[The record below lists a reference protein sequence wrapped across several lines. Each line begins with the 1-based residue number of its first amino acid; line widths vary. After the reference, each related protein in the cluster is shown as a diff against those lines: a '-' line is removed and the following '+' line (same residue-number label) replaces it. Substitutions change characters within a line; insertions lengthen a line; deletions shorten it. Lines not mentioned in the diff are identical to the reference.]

1 MDFINKA
8 IESLSTVGKEVSQKA
23 TDVSAIAKATLQMKE
38 KEKQLQ
44 NTLKALGT
52 VLYTQ
57 KKEVAEELFPEL
69 TELIQILDEELT
81 ELKEHVAALKGKKT
95 CPGCGKD
102 VTDDAKFCSNCGTE
116 MPAAKATEVVDVE
129 VAEAEDEDDESVV
142 EEIIDEIKDA
152 TEEIKEE
159 ITE

>member
-102 VTDDAKFCSNCGTE
+102 VTDDAKFCSNCGAE
-116 MPAAKATEVVDVE
+116 MPAAKAAEVVDVE
-129 VAEAEDEDDESVV
+129 VAEAEESVV

-152 TEEIKEE
+152 AEEIKEE
-159 ITE
+159 I

>member
-8 IESLSTVGKEVSQKA
+8 IDSLTNVGKEVSQKA

-38 KEKQLQ
+38 KERQLQ

-69 TELIQILDEELT
+69 TELIQILDEELD
-81 ELKEHVAALKGKKT
+81 ELKDEVAALKGKKV
-95 CPGCGKD
+95 CPGCNKD
-102 VTDDAKFCSNCGTE
+102 VSDNAKFCPNCGTE
-116 MPAAKATEVVDVE
+116 MPAAKAEEVVDAEDITEVV
-129 VAEAEDEDDESVV
+129 EDIV
-142 EEIIDEIKDA
+142 EEA
-152 TEEIKEE
+152 VEE

>member
-102 VTDDAKFCSNCGTE
+102 VTDDAKFCSNCGAE
-116 MPAAKATEVVDVE
+116 MPAAKVTEVVDVE
-129 VAEAEDEDDESVV
+129 VAEAEESVV

-152 TEEIKEE
+152 AEEIKEE

>member
-8 IESLSTVGKEVSQKA
+8 IDSLATVGKEVSQKA

-57 KKEVAEELFPEL
+57 KKDVAEELFPEL

-81 ELKEHVAALKGKKT
+81 ELKEHVAALKGKKA
-95 CPGCGKD
+95 CPECGKD
-102 VTDDAKFCSNCGTE
+102 VADDAKFCSNCGAE
-116 MPAAKATEVVDVE
+116 MPAAKAAAEEETVD
-129 VAEAEDEDDESVV
+129 AEDVV
-142 EEIIDEIKDA
+142 EIVADA
-152 TEEIKEE
+152 VEDVAEEIKED
-159 ITE
+159 

>member
-102 VTDDAKFCSNCGTE
+102 VTDDAKFCSNCGAE
-116 MPAAKATEVVDVE
+116 MPAVKATE
-129 VAEAEDEDDESVV
+129 AEESVV
-142 EEIIDEIKDA
+142 EEIIDEIKDGA
-152 TEEIKEE
+152 EEIKEE

>member
-8 IESLSTVGKEVSQKA
+8 IESLSTVGKEVSQRA

-102 VTDDAKFCSNCGTE
+102 VTDDAKFCSNCGAE

-129 VAEAEDEDDESVV
+129 VAEAEESVV
-142 EEIIDEIKDA
+142 EEIIDEIKDVA
-152 TEEIKEE
+152 EEIKEE

>member
-57 KKEVAEELFPEL
+57 KKDVAEELFPEL

-81 ELKEHVAALKGKKT
+81 ELKEHVSALKGKKA

-102 VTDDAKFCSNCGTE
+102 VADDAKFCSNCGAE
-116 MPAAKATEVVDVE
+116 MPAAKTEEVVVAAEEVE
-129 VAEAEDEDDESVV
+129 EETFAEKVESVV
-142 EEIIDEIKDA
+142 EEIV
-152 TEEIKEE
+152 EEIAD
-159 ITE
+159 

>member
-1 MDFINKA
+1 
-8 IESLSTVGKEVSQKA
+8 
-23 TDVSAIAKATLQMKE
+23 MKRE
-38 KEKQLQ
+38 EYRLQ

-102 VTDDAKFCSNCGTE
+102 VTDDAKFCSNCGAE

-129 VAEAEDEDDESVV
+129 VAEAEESVV
-142 EEIIDEIKDA
+142 EEIIDEIKDVA
-152 TEEIKEE
+152 EEIKEE

>member
-52 VLYTQ
+52 ELYTQ
-57 KKEVAEELFPEL
+57 KKEV
-69 TELIQILDEELT
+69 
-81 ELKEHVAALKGKKT
+81 
-95 CPGCGKD
+95 
-102 VTDDAKFCSNCGTE
+102 
-116 MPAAKATEVVDVE
+116 EVVW
-129 VAEAEDEDDESVV
+129 
-142 EEIIDEIKDA
+142 
-152 TEEIKEE
+152 
-159 ITE
+159 

>member
-102 VTDDAKFCSNCGTE
+102 VTDDAKFCSNCGAE

-129 VAEAEDEDDESVV
+129 VAEAEESVV
-142 EEIIDEIKDA
+142 EEIIDEIKDVA
-152 TEEIKEE
+152 EEIKEE

>member
-102 VTDDAKFCSNCGTE
+102 VTDDAKFCSNCGAE

-129 VAEAEDEDDESVV
+129 VAEAEESVV

-152 TEEIKEE
+152 AEEIKEE

>member
-57 KKEVAEELFPEL
+57 KKEVALELFPEL

-102 VTDDAKFCSNCGTE
+102 VTDDAKFCSNCGAE

-129 VAEAEDEDDESVV
+129 VAEAEESVV
-142 EEIIDEIKDA
+142 EEIIDEIKDVA
-152 TEEIKEE
+152 EEIKEE

>member
-102 VTDDAKFCSNCGTE
+102 VTDDAKFCSNCGAE
-116 MPAAKATEVVDVE
+116 MPAAKANEVVDVE
-129 VAEAEDEDDESVV
+129 VAEAEESVV
-142 EEIIDEIKDA
+142 EEIIDEIKDVA
-152 TEEIKEE
+152 EEIKEE

>member
-57 KKEVAEELFPEL
+57 KKDVAEELFPEL

-81 ELKEHVAALKGKKT
+81 ELKEHVSALKGKKA

-102 VTDDAKFCSNCGTE
+102 VADDAKFCSNCGAE
-116 MPAAKATEVVDVE
+116 MPAAKTEEVVVAAEEVE
-129 VAEAEDEDDESVV
+129 EENFAEKVESVV
-142 EEIIDEIKDA
+142 EEIV
-152 TEEIKEE
+152 EEIAD
-159 ITE
+159 

>member
-8 IESLSTVGKEVSQKA
+8 LDSLASVGKEVSQKA

-81 ELKEHVAALKGKKT
+81 ELKEHVSALKGKKA

-102 VTDDAKFCSNCGTE
+102 VADDAKFCSNCGAE
-116 MPAAKATEVVDVE
+116 MPAAKAEEVVDVE
-129 VAEAEDEDDESVV
+129 VTEAPEAEESVV
-142 EEIIDEIKDA
+142 EEIVDEIEDIA
-152 TEEIKEE
+152 EEIKEK

>member
-8 IESLSTVGKEVSQKA
+8 IESLSTVGKEVSQRA

-102 VTDDAKFCSNCGTE
+102 VTDDAKFCSSCGAE
-116 MPAAKATEVVDVE
+116 MPAAKAAEVVDVE
-129 VAEAEDEDDESVV
+129 VAEAEESVV

-152 TEEIKEE
+152 AEEIKEE
-159 ITE
+159 I

>member
-8 IESLSTVGKEVSQKA
+8 IDSLTIVGKEVSQKA

-44 NTLKALGT
+44 NTLRALGT

-81 ELKEHVAALKGKKT
+81 ELKDYVAALKGKKT

-102 VTDDAKFCSNCGTE
+102 VTDDAKFCSNCGAE
-116 MPAAKATEVVDVE
+116 MPVAKEAEKEETVDAEDVVEIVADAVEE
-129 VAEAEDEDDESVV
+129 VAEEVV
-142 EEIIDEIKDA
+142 EEI
-152 TEEIKEE
+152 KED
-159 ITE
+159 

>member
-129 VAEAEDEDDESVV
+129 VAEAEESVV
-142 EEIIDEIKDA
+142 EEIIDEIKDVA
-152 TEEIKEE
+152 EEIKEE

>member
-102 VTDDAKFCSNCGTE
+102 VTDDAKFCSNCGAE

-129 VAEAEDEDDESVV
+129 VAEAEESVV

-152 TEEIKEE
+152 AEEIKEE
-159 ITE
+159 I

>member
-1 MDFINKA
+1 MDFLNKA
-8 IESLSTVGKEVSQKA
+8 LESLSTVGKEVSQKA

-69 TELIQILDEELT
+69 TELIGILDEELT

-95 CPGCGKD
+95 CAGCGKD
-102 VTDDAKFCSNCGTE
+102 IADDAKFCPNCGAE
-116 MPAAKATEVVDVE
+116 MPAKAAEVVDVE
-129 VAEAEDEDDESVV
+129 VVEAEDEDESVV
-142 EEIIDEIKDA
+142 EEIIDEIKEVA
-152 TEEIKEE
+152 EEIKEE